1 MGGKMPWIDL
11 ERFCVIIG
19 DQVSHCSFCLGTV
32 CIAHCK
38 NFMSLG
44 NVIIQGLTAEA
55 FATGFAAHVIEG
67 RTFYTY
73 LVSALGPRMVKTIRK
88 ILKDI

>member
-19 DQVSHCSFCLGTV
+19 DQVSHCSFCLGSV

-67 RTFYTY
+67 NPFYTY
-73 LVSALGPRMVKTIRK
+73 LVNAMAPRRAKIIRK
-88 ILKDI
+88 IVKDM